1 MDVSGL
7 KTQIDALQR
16 DYVLQPRMGALT
28 LRSRLFARGGPPRS
42 LALTQRGRCAEYKTV
57 ASVAGPLVVV
67 DKVKGAIYSEIVN
80 IKLGNGDM
88 RRGQVLE
95 VDGDRAVVQVR
106 PRRRGTEASLA

>member
-1 MDVSGL
+1 MRCSVTTSCSL
-7 KTQIDALQR
+7 AWVCSAHAAQSPL
-16 DYVLQPRMGALT
+16 
-28 LRSRLFARGGPPRS
+28 RGGPPRS

-80 IKLGNGDM
+80 IKLGNGDL